1 MYAFEQMD
9 RDCPYTRGPDV
20 VVYEHNATVV
30 HIYGYEGAPRIQN
43 PELIDSF
50 VNEVVLA

>member
-1 MYAFEQMD
+1 MINIVKLSE
-9 RDCPYTRGPDV
+9 RG
-20 VVYEHNATVV
+20 AVV
-30 HIYGYEGAPRIQN
+30 HAYDAMGTLEGVYTHKGLPRIQN

>member
-1 MYAFEQMD
+1 MLNTLVHEKPVSMGLQWAIYVATDEYAYMHK
-9 RDCPYTRGPDV
+9 GP
-20 VVYEHNATVV
+20 
-30 HIYGYEGAPRIQN
+30 PRIQN